1 MSFIPKLKITNIQ
14 NRNLVEYRDIT
25 GYYGYSNPTGYGV
38 LNPDYINITNAK
50 LDINDTTINLL
61 YNTPIHSI
69 SDLVYSTIGSYEDN
83 IYSAV
88 YTVVAGATYAHSYNI
103 YIYDRLLEEY
113 YKISNLI
120 GEVYRTEYP
129 LTTKVKNLVESY
141 FDLELLINRLISFA
155 SEDNK
160 ADYIELYDKCKRI
173 ILAIDRTLK

>member
-1 MSFIPKLKITNIQ
+1 MN
-14 NRNLVEYRDIT
+14 
-25 GYYGYSNPTGYGV
+25 
-38 LNPDYINITNAK
+38 
-50 LDINDTTINLL
+50 
-61 YNTPIHSI
+61 
-69 SDLVYSTIGSYEDN
+69 
-83 IYSAV
+83 
-88 YTVVAGATYAHSYNI
+88 TYAHSYNI

-129 LTTKVKNLVESY
+129 LTTKVKNLIESY
-141 FDLELLINRLISFA
+141 YDLELLINRLISFA